1 MPASCT
7 SQPAGIFLST
17 GLDTRFHAF
26 FSVRHEFV
34 LKTLFGALLLCVVA
48 AGVKAESPL
57 FQDLK
62 SDAFATIDEYREPGK
77 WLVVMIWA
85 HDCEICEREVGD
97 YQRFH
102 QRNYGDDALVLGIT
116 LDGEER
122 KPQALEFV
130 QRHELEFGNLIG
142 EPEVV
147 AGYYQLTTDSRWV
160 GTPSF
165 LIFAPDGE
173 LMAKQAGAVEVEI
186 VENFIAA
193 NTLTE

>member
-1 MPASCT
+1 MY
-7 SQPAGIFLST
+7 
-17 GLDTRFHAF
+17 F
-26 FSVRHEFV
+26 FSNRRGFD
-34 LKTLFGALLLCVVA
+34 LKVFITALLICTGSTA
-48 AGVKAESPL
+48 AMAGSPL
-57 FQDLK
+57 FQDLN

-85 HDCEICEREVGD
+85 HDCQICEREVDD

-102 QRNYGDDALVLGIT
+102 QRQSEGDAKVLGIT
-116 LDGEER
+116 LDGEAR
-122 KPQALEFV
+122 KSQALDFIS
-130 QRHELEFGNLIG
+130 RHQLRFDNLIA

-147 AGYYQLTTDSRWV
+147 AGYYQLTTGSRWV

-193 NTLTE
+193 NSQTE

>member
-1 MPASCT
+1 MIFSSPH
-7 SQPAGIFLST
+7 AGT
-17 GLDTRFHAF
+17 P
-26 FSVRHEFV
+26 VKFV
-34 LKTLFGALLLCVVA
+34 LALLLLGFAVA
-48 AGVKAESPL
+48 TVKASSPL
-57 FQDLK
+57 FQNLNTK
-62 SDAFATIDEYREPGK
+62 AFETIDDYRQPDK
-77 WLVVMIWA
+77 WIIVMIWA
-85 HDCEICEREVGD
+85 HDCQICEREVGE

-102 QRNYGDDALVLGIT
+102 QTHADDDAIVLGIT

-122 KPQALEFV
+122 KQKALDFV
-130 QRHELEFGNLIG
+130 ARHELEFENLIG

-147 AGYYQLTTDSRWV
+147 AGYYQLTTGSRWV

-193 NTLTE
+193 NTPPQ

>member
-1 MPASCT
+1 MVVFPAR
-7 SQPAGIFLST
+7 AGLFLKSILAT
-17 GLDTRFHAF
+17 
-26 FSVRHEFV
+26 
-34 LKTLFGALLLCVVA
+34 LLLCSAVTTVNA
-48 AGVKAESPL
+48 SSPL
-57 FQDLK
+57 FQNLK
-62 SDAFATIDEYREPGK
+62 SGSFETIDDYRQPDK
-77 WLVVMIWA
+77 WVIVMIWA
-85 HDCEICEREVGD
+85 HDCQVCEREVTD

-102 QRNYGDDALVLGIT
+102 QSRSDDDAIVLGIT

-122 KPQALEFV
+122 KQGALDFIA
-130 QRHELEFGNLIG
+130 RHELEFENLMG

-147 AGYYQLTTDSRWV
+147 AGYYQLTTGSRWV

-193 NTLTE
+193 NTRQQ

>member
-1 MPASCT
+1 MVGRSARPGSLVKSMLA
-7 SQPAGIFLST
+7 I
-17 GLDTRFHAF
+17 
-26 FSVRHEFV
+26 
-34 LKTLFGALLLCVVA
+34 LLLGFGVVT
-48 AGVKAESPL
+48 VKASSPL
-57 FQDLK
+57 FQNLDT
-62 SDAFATIDEYREPGK
+62 SAFETVDDHRQPDK
-77 WLVVMIWA
+77 WVIVMIWA
-85 HDCEICEREVGD
+85 HDCQVCEREVGD

-102 QRNYGDDALVLGIT
+102 QSRSDDDAIVLGIT

-122 KPQALEFV
+122 KQGALDFIA
-130 QRHELEFGNLIG
+130 RHELEFENLIG

-147 AGYYQLTTDSRWV
+147 AGYYQLTTGSRWV

-193 NTLTE
+193 NTQQQ

>member
-1 MPASCT
+1 M
-7 SQPAGIFLST
+7 
-17 GLDTRFHAF
+17 F
-26 FSVRHEFV
+26 FSSPRAGTPVKSV
-34 LKTLFGALLLCVVA
+34 LALLLLGFVVA
-48 AGVKAESPL
+48 TVKASSPL
-57 FQDLK
+57 FQNLNTN
-62 SDAFATIDEYREPGK
+62 AFETIDDYRQPDK
-77 WLVVMIWA
+77 WIIVMIWA
-85 HDCEICEREVGD
+85 HDCQICEREVGE

-102 QRNYGDDALVLGIT
+102 QIHADDDAIVLGIT

-122 KPQALEFV
+122 KQNALDFV
-130 QRHELEFGNLIG
+130 ARHELEFENLIG

-147 AGYYQLTTDSRWV
+147 AGYYQLTTGSRWV

-193 NTLTE
+193 NTQNQ

>member
-1 MPASCT
+1 MMILSARS
-7 SQPAGIFLST
+7 GFLVKSI
-17 GLDTRFHAF
+17 L
-26 FSVRHEFV
+26 V
-34 LKTLFGALLLCVVA
+34 LLLPGFAVTAVMA
-48 AGVKAESPL
+48 SSPL
-57 FQDLK
+57 FQNLNTDEFK
-62 SDAFATIDEYREPGK
+62 IIDDYRQPDK
-77 WLVVMIWA
+77 WIIVMIWA
-85 HDCEICEREVGD
+85 HDCQICEREVGE

-102 QRNYGDDALVLGIT
+102 KSHADDNAIVLGIT

-122 KPQALEFV
+122 KQNALDFV
-130 QRHELEFGNLIG
+130 ARHELEFENLIG

-147 AGYYQLTTDSRWV
+147 AGYYQLTTGSRWI

-193 NTLTE
+193 NSQTR

>member
-1 MPASCT
+1 MRCYS
-7 SQPAGIFLST
+7 
-17 GLDTRFHAF
+17 FHYESF
-26 FSVRHEFV
+26 
-34 LKTLFGALLLCVVA
+34 LKTFFAALLLCA
-48 AGVKAESPL
+48 AMTAVKAASPL

-62 SDAFATIDEYREPGK
+62 SDAYVTIDDYRAPGK

-85 HDCEICEREVGD
+85 HDCQVCEREVDD

-102 QRNYGDDALVLGIT
+102 QRHAADDATVLGIT
-116 LDGEER
+116 LDGEDR
-122 KPQALEFV
+122 KLQALEFV
-130 QRHELEFGNLIG
+130 GRHELRFDNLIG

-147 AGYYQLTTDSRWV
+147 AGYYQLASGSRWI

-173 LMAKQAGAVEVEI
+173 LMAKQAGAVEVDI

-193 NTLTE
+193 NTRTEQ

>member
-1 MPASCT
+1 M
-7 SQPAGIFLST
+7 LSPSAH
-17 GLDTRFHAF
+17 GRFVQKVIYAVF
-26 FSVRHEFV
+26 
-34 LKTLFGALLLCVVA
+34 LLCCA
-48 AGVKAESPL
+48 ATAVNAESPL
-57 FQDLK
+57 FQNLQ
-62 SDAFATIDEYREPGK
+62 SDAFDTIDDYRQPGK
-77 WLVVMIWA
+77 WLIVMIWS
-85 HDCEICEREVGD
+85 HDCQICEREVGD

-102 QRNYGDDALVLGIT
+102 QRRSGDDALVLGLT

-122 KPQALEFV
+122 KPQALDFM
-130 QRHELEFGNLIG
+130 QRHELEFDNLIG

-147 AGYYQLTTDSRWV
+147 AGYYQLTTGSRWA

-193 NTLTE
+193 NTRAQ

>member
-1 MPASCT
+1 MVPLLALFVGTVSAS
-7 SQPAGIFLST
+7 
-17 GLDTRFHAF
+17 
-26 FSVRHEFV
+26 
-34 LKTLFGALLLCVVA
+34 
-48 AGVKAESPL
+48 SPL
-57 FQDLK
+57 FQNLN
-62 SDAFATIDEYREPGK
+62 SNAYETIDDYRQPGK
-77 WLVVMIWA
+77 WVIVMIWA
-85 HDCEICEREVGD
+85 HDCQICEREVGD

-102 QRNYGDDALVLGIT
+102 QRHADYDAIVLGIT

-122 KPQALEFV
+122 KQSALDFV
-130 QRHELEFGNLIG
+130 ARHELEFENLIG

-147 AGYYQLTTDSRWV
+147 AGYYQLTTGSRWV

-193 NTLTE
+193 NTQSQ

>member
-1 MPASCT
+1 MVVSLAR
-7 SQPAGIFLST
+7 AGLFLKPILAT
-17 GLDTRFHAF
+17 
-26 FSVRHEFV
+26 
-34 LKTLFGALLLCVVA
+34 LLLCSAVTVVSA
-48 AGVKAESPL
+48 SSPL
-57 FQDLK
+57 FQNLK
-62 SDAFATIDEYREPGK
+62 SGSFETIDDYRQPDK
-77 WLVVMIWA
+77 WVIVMIWA
-85 HDCEICEREVGD
+85 HDCQICEREVGD

-102 QRNYGDDALVLGIT
+102 QSRADDDAIVLGIT

-122 KPQALEFV
+122 KQNALDFIA
-130 QRHELEFGNLIG
+130 RHELEFENLIG

-147 AGYYQLTTDSRWV
+147 AGYYQLTTGSRWV

-193 NTLTE
+193 NTPQQQ

>member
-1 MPASCT
+1 MVVSPAR
-7 SQPAGIFLST
+7 AG
-17 GLDTRFHAF
+17 
-26 FSVRHEFV
+26 FV
-34 LKTLFGALLLCVVA
+34 LKSILATLLLCCTVTVVNA
-48 AGVKAESPL
+48 SSPL
-57 FQDLK
+57 FQNLK
-62 SDAFATIDEYREPGK
+62 TGAFDTIDEYRQPDQ
-77 WLVVMIWA
+77 WIIVMIWA
-85 HDCEICEREVGD
+85 HDCQICEREVGE

-102 QRNYGDDALVLGIT
+102 QTHADDDAIVLGIT

-122 KPQALEFV
+122 KQNALDFV
-130 QRHELEFGNLIG
+130 ARHELEFENLIG

-147 AGYYQLTTDSRWV
+147 AGYYQLTTGSRWV

-193 NTLTE
+193 NTQNQ